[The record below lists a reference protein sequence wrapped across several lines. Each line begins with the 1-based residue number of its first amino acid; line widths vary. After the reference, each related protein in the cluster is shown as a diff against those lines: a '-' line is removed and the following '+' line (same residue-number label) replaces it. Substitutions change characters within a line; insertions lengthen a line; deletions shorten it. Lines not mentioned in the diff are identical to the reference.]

1 MTRVY
6 IFGNFC
12 VLDVCFIYLGHNYI
26 KKWCPHVA
34 CLECVNAFSRIS
46 GKMRLIKILEGN
58 NGYTKKLEVQPKY
71 FQFPKVRPAFILLIL
86 VPHSWHNHTIE
97 KIPKFLGDRKQ
108 MLIYK
113 SMSLKRQQ
121 GQIL

>member
-1 MTRVY
+1 M
-6 IFGNFC
+6 
-12 VLDVCFIYLGHNYI
+12 CFIYLVHNYI
-26 KKWCPHVA
+26 KKWYPHVV
-34 CLECVNAFSRIS
+34 CLECVNAFSRNS
-46 GKMRLIKILEGN
+46 EKMRLIKILEGN

-86 VPHSWHNHTIE
+86 VSHSLHNHTIE
-97 KIPKFLGDRKQ
+97 KIPKFLGHRKQ

-113 SMSLKRQQ
+113 NMRLKRQN